1 MEIWLCFFF
10 LFFLLYSSFVAIH
23 TESSVRVYFILKPI
37 IVIKFIVMKTPLFL
51 LRIGRIAMPHKDH
64 EHRREIEVDAIH
76 SMQCNVTQRISVGSL
91 VFISIFF
98 SLFLLLK
105 CYCIGSVRFIFVGYC
120 WFFVSILFWL
130 LFVTWST
137 VVGLWSRSFAIA
149 FIPLLQFEMNLFI
162 AIVVTV
168 IGKGYLFIAL
178 NMLWKW
184 QSFIFKAQIIFIVFF
199 LLNVISFSCMLCY
212 ALCVLRLLFFSFN
225 FTFKT

>member
-1 MEIWLCFFF
+1 MQRNAANISWFSCF
-10 LFFLLYSSFVAIH
+10 
-23 TESSVRVYFILKPI
+23 YF
-37 IVIKFIVMKTPLFL
+37 
-51 LRIGRIAMPHKDH
+51 
-64 EHRREIEVDAIH
+64 
-76 SMQCNVTQRISVGSL
+76 N
-91 VFISIFF
+91 FF

-199 LLNVISFSCMLCY
+199 LLNVISFCVCY
-212 ALCVLRLLFFSFN
+212 AMHCVFFDYFFSFN

>member
-1 MEIWLCFFF
+1 MQRNATNISWFSCF
-10 LFFLLYSSFVAIH
+10 
-23 TESSVRVYFILKPI
+23 YF
-37 IVIKFIVMKTPLFL
+37 
-51 LRIGRIAMPHKDH
+51 
-64 EHRREIEVDAIH
+64 
-76 SMQCNVTQRISVGSL
+76 N
-91 VFISIFF
+91 FF

-212 ALCVLRLLFFSFN
+212 ALCVLRLFFFHSILPSKLSDALKSWN
-225 FTFKT
+225 FDCNWKVPPKENEEKKKLTNETEIPFYYWVNC